1 MTKTTSELNAYKR
14 IGSQYTT
21 LDEQTKDSMSF
32 NLDEQTKD
40 SMSFNIDVT
49 YTKTVLAIINV
60 DLFHGFKSLCKL

>member
-40 SMSFNIDVT
+40 SMSFNVT
-49 YTKTVLAIINV
+49 SIKTVLAIINV
-60 DLFHGFKSLCKL
+60 DLFHGIKSLCKL